1 MDLSVII
8 VCYKGWDRL
17 NRCLESLDSFSGKSF
32 TMEVIVVNNNP
43 GDDAFVE
50 IENRF
55 TKFMFIQNAVNGGYS
70 NGCNLGAANAA
81 GNYLL
86 ILNPDTVA
94 REEEIRKLL
103 QAAKSDPSSF
113 IISCRQVRENGKESK
128 AMGSFP
134 WQKKETSGRE
144 PGSNGR
150 KNREKNII
158 FPDWVSGSI
167 MMIQKEIFDSL
178 KGFDEDFW
186 MYYEDVDLCRRARN
200 AGGKIAFC
208 NDITVEHNHGGSTR
222 ADLRTTSVSK
232 CEVQIS
238 KHLYFKKHET
248 GIKRVLI
255 QAITVADNLITG
267 IVTGLT
273 GLVFFF
279 IPKLFVRFLVFLRV
293 TGYYTGSLFRKSWIS
308 PRSVN
313 FRNKDLS

>member
-8 VCYKGWDRL
+8 VCYKGWDKL

-55 TKFMFIQNAVNGGYS
+55 TKFMFINNTVNGGYS
-70 NGCNLGAANAA
+70 NGCNLGAAKAA

-103 QAAKSDPSSF
+103 QAAKSDPSFF
-113 IISCRQVRENGKESK
+113 IVSCRQVRENGKENK

-134 WQKKETSGRE
+134 WQRKETRGRE
-144 PGSNGR
+144 PESNGR
-150 KNREKNII
+150 KDRDKRII
-158 FPDWVSGSI
+158 FPDWVSGSV
-167 MMIQKEIFDSL
+167 MMIRIEVFVNL

-200 AGGKIAFC
+200 TGGKIAFC
-208 NDITVEHNHGGSTR
+208 NDITIQHDHGGSTR
-222 ADLRTTSVSK
+222 ADLRTTAVTK

-238 KHLYFKKHET
+238 RHLYIHKHEE
-248 GIKRVLI
+248 GFKRVLM
-255 QAITVADNLITG
+255 QSITVADNLVTGIITG
-267 IVTGLT
+267 LIGL
-273 GLVFFF
+273 LFFF
-279 IPKLFVRFLVFLRV
+279 IPKLFVRFLVIIRV
-293 TGYYTGSLFRKSWIS
+293 AGYYTGSLLRRSWLS

-313 FRNKDLS
+313 FRT

>member
-43 GDDAFVE
+43 GDVAFVE
-50 IENRF
+50 IENKF
-55 TKFMFIQNAVNGGYS
+55 TKFMFIHNTVNGGYS
-70 NGCNLGAANAA
+70 NGCNLGAAKAA

-103 QAAKSDPSSF
+103 QAAKSDPSFF
-113 IISCRQVRENGKESK
+113 IVSCRQVRENGKENK

-134 WQKKETSGRE
+134 WQRKETRGRE
-144 PGSNGR
+144 PESNGR
-150 KNREKNII
+150 KDRDKRII
-158 FPDWVSGSI
+158 FPDWVSGSV
-167 MMIQKEIFDSL
+167 MMIRIEVFVNL

-200 AGGKIAFC
+200 TGGKIAFC
-208 NDITVEHNHGGSTR
+208 NDITIQHDHGGSTR
-222 ADLRTTSVSK
+222 ADLRTTAVTK

-238 KHLYFKKHET
+238 RHLYIHKHEE
-248 GIKRVLI
+248 GFKRVLM
-255 QAITVADNLITG
+255 QSITVADNLVTGIITG
-267 IVTGLT
+267 LIGL
-273 GLVFFF
+273 LFFF
-279 IPKLFVRFLVFLRV
+279 IPKLFVRFLVIIRV
-293 TGYYTGSLFRKSWIS
+293 AGYYTGSLLRRSWLS

-313 FRNKDLS
+313 FRT